1 MEGERMLQRWLVGGN
16 ARLRSWQAD
25 RSGLT
30 VGCASLIPVQ
40 TLNVLKSKHSSLYS
54 TSSIHKHFP
63 TEEGRRHNER
73 PFCQRFCACY
83 ADRKW
88 KGLRSRKNLLLH
100 PLFKRF
106 IPLFNQSESQYVCAR
121 MCAWVHF
128 WHSFNVYWHRCMRQL
143 WPPLWWCQI
152 RKLGEMR
159 GDLMKGERRDQ
170 ERWMFYLHHM
180 ESLKYPRL
188 CLLP

>member
-1 MEGERMLQRWLVGGN
+1 MKECCRDGWWEGTPGSGVDRLTGRGWRSDVHHWFLSKHLMSLSPNTRPSILPPPFTNTFPPRRVDVTMRGHFANVFVLVMQIV
-16 ARLRSWQAD
+16 SEK
-25 RSGLT
+25 
-30 VGCASLIPVQ
+30 GCAAERICFCTPF
-40 TLNVLKSKHSSLYS
+40 SS
-54 TSSIHKHFP
+54 
-63 TEEGRRHNER
+63 
-73 PFCQRFCACY
+73 A
-83 ADRKW
+83 
-88 KGLRSRKNLLLH
+88 
-100 PLFKRF
+100 F

-128 WHSFNVYWHRCMRQL
+128 WHSFNVYWHRCMQQL

-188 CLLP
+188 GLLP